1 MKKLLTIFGV
11 FLLMGTMA
19 FAQKAEI
26 LYFKADLGCCR
37 ERACN
42 ALENDVK
49 SIIESNFNERDV
61 QFVTVKISDEANK
74 ELVEKHSAKS
84 QTVVVTAK
92 KRRSETTVDISD
104 IVRAYSRNRDKAEL
118 EKELI
123 AKINDII

>member
-1 MKKLLTIFGV
+1 MKKLLTIFSI
-11 FLLMGTMA
+11 FMLMGVMA

-49 SIIESNFNERDV
+49 SIIESNFTERDV
-61 QFVTVKISDEANK
+61 RFVTVKISDDVNN
-74 ELVEKHSAKS
+74 ELVSKHNARS
-84 QTVVVTAK
+84 QTVVITAK
-92 KRRSETTVDISD
+92 KRRNETTVDVSD

-118 EKELI
+118 EKGLI
-123 AKINDII
+123 AKINEII